1 MDLGEWLKAQ
11 NLEVLAD
18 VLRANDVDLDVLPE
32 LTDQDLERLGLSLG
46 HRRRLLKA
54 AASLAPASAPTAAA
68 AAPPAVASER
78 ETAERRQ
85 VTVMFCDLVGSTELS
100 ARLDPEDMQ
109 DVIRG
114 YQDVCAGAIARFDGF
129 LAKLMGD
136 GVLAYF
142 GFPHAHEDAAERAVR
157 AALAIVAAMP
167 DMRAA
172 DGTRLVARIGIATG
186 LVVVGDIVGT
196 GVAREQSIVGET
208 PNLAARLQGLA
219 APGEILVSQS
229 TQRLLGRL
237 FDLEDAG
244 THALKGFAQPVPA
257 WRVRGESALFRRFAA
272 ARDSAV
278 PFVGRETEMGLL
290 LDRWRLA
297 AAGEGQF
304 VLLTGEAG
312 IGKSRVAD
320 ALREHCQDE
329 AVFAAFQCSPHHA
342 NTALYPMIRYLE
354 IAAGFAAGDPPRS
367 KLEKLEA
374 FLTPASTAAR
384 TLVPL
389 FAPLMSL
396 PVEECP
402 SVSEMAVPEMTPA
415 QRKTATIAA
424 FIDHMVQ
431 VAAWRPVLFL
441 LEDAHWI
448 DPTSAELV
456 GQLVDAIQAARVLVV
471 VTARPDFVSPWTGR
485 PHATQL
491 ALSRLSRA
499 HCAEMVIAVAAAHAI
514 APEIRDDIV
523 AKTDGVP
530 LFVQELTKTI
540 LETASTDRAAVPA
553 TLQDSLMARLD
564 RLGEAKDVAQIAAVI
579 GRQFSHSL
587 LAAVAPGS
595 GADLDRALE
604 RLIQSEIVF
613 PQRQALEP
621 GYSFRH
627 ALMRDAAYDSLLR
640 ARRQA
645 LHGRVAKALEQE
657 FPAIVAEEPELLAYH
672 HASAG
677 NPEAASL
684 AHERAGDLAASRS
697 AYKEAVAH
705 FEAALAQARKLP
717 DQAQRELAL
726 SLKIYTPMSILKS
739 PQSPEVADLAASTY
753 QLARGL
759 GDSPD
764 LFKATWN
771 LWMSANLGKRRDEAG
786 IRVKELVALGE
797 RLGDEDLLFE
807 AIHCRW
813 STAFFGGDLAMAHQD
828 SRDGIRRYDPA
839 RHRELGTVFA
849 GHDPGVCAYTIHA
862 LTLSVAR
869 ESEATRRALASAVS
883 LAEKLGHP
891 HSLGHAYQL
900 AMYAQYHLGDAAAV
914 ADAAARL
921 VALGEKWNFPLHH
934 AIGRYFE
941 AWAQTA
947 DSNLEAGLARMEAEY
962 ERAASLA
969 PFPNY
974 FALMLAR
981 ERLAAGRVQDALELA
996 EQALA
1001 GMAGPDPGFYLPD
1014 LLEVRASCRARLGLD
1029 GAAVTPALQD
1039 LVRRYDSRLA
1049 ALKAAITRDAAA
1061 D

>member
-1 MDLGEWLKAQ
+1 MDLGEWLRAQ

-18 VLRANDVDLDVLPE
+18 VLRANDIDLDILPE
-32 LTDQDLERLGLSLG
+32 LTDHDLERLGVSLG
-46 HRRRLLKA
+46 QRRRLLKA
-54 AASLAPASAPTAAA
+54 AASLAGAPAPTP
-68 AAPPAVASER
+68 APPAPVSER
-78 ETAERRQ
+78 DTAERRQ

-100 ARLDPEDMQ
+100 ARLDPEDMRA
-109 DVIRG
+109 VIRG

-167 DMRAA
+167 DMTAA

-272 ARDSAV
+272 AGDSAV
-278 PFVGRETEMGLL
+278 PIVGRETEMGLL

-320 ALREHCQDE
+320 ALHEHCQDE

-354 IAAGFAAGDPPRS
+354 IAAGFAADDPPRS

-402 SVSEMAVPEMTPA
+402 SVPEMTPA

-456 GQLVDAIQAARVLVV
+456 GQLIDAIQPARVLVV

-485 PHATQL
+485 AHATQL
-491 ALSRLSRA
+491 ALNRLSRA
-499 HCAEMVIAVAAAHAI
+499 HCAEMVAAVAATHAI
-514 APEIRDDIV
+514 APDIRDDIV

-530 LFVQELTKTI
+530 LFVQELTRTI
-540 LETASTDRAAVPA
+540 LESTSTDRMAVPA

-564 RLGEAKDVAQIAAVI
+564 RLGEAKDVAQVAAVI

-587 LAAVAPGS
+587 LAAVAPVSGS
-595 GADLDRALE
+595 DLDRSLD
-604 RLIQSEIVF
+604 RLVQSEIIF

-621 GYSFRH
+621 GYSFKH

-645 LHGRVAKALEQE
+645 LHERIAAALERH
-657 FPAIVAEEPELLAYH
+657 FPATVAEEPELLAHH
-672 HASAG
+672 HAGAG
-677 NPEAASL
+677 NPAAASL
-684 AHERAGDLAASRS
+684 AHERAGDRAASRS
-697 AYKEAVAH
+697 AYKEAAAH
-705 FEAALAQARKLP
+705 FEAALAQTRKLP
-717 DQAQRELAL
+717 NQAQRELAL
-726 SLKIYTPMSILKS
+726 SLKIYTPISILKS
-739 PQSPEVADLAASTY
+739 PQSPEVADLAAHTY

-759 GDSPD
+759 GDSPE

-786 IRVKELVALGE
+786 VRVKELVALGE
-797 RLGDEDLLFE
+797 RLRDDDLLFE

-813 STAFFGGDLAMAHQD
+813 STAFFCGDLAMAHDD
-828 SRDGIRRYDPA
+828 SRDGIRGYDPA
-839 RHRELGTVFA
+839 RHRELGAVFA

-862 LTLSVAR
+862 LTLSAAGD
-869 ESEATRRALASAVS
+869 SQGTRRALASAIA

-914 ADAAARL
+914 ADAAGHL

-934 AIGRYFE
+934 TIGRYFQ

-947 DSNLEAGLARMEAEY
+947 DSELDAGLARMEAEFD
-962 ERAASLA
+962 RVTNLA

-981 ERLAAGRVQDALELA
+981 ARLAAGRVEDALELA

-1001 GMAGPDPGFYLPD
+1001 AMAGPDPGFYLPG
-1014 LLEVRASCRARLGLD
+1014 LLQVRATCRARLGRD
-1029 GAAVTPALQD
+1029 GAALTPALQD
-1039 LVRRYDSRLA
+1039 LVRRYDDRLA
-1049 ALKAAITRDAAA
+1049 ALKSAIARTR
-1061 D
+1061 

>member
-32 LTDQDLERLGLSLG
+32 LTDHDLERLGLSLG
-46 HRRRLLKA
+46 QRRRLLKA
-54 AASLAPASAPTAAA
+54 AASLASPPTA
-68 AAPPAVASER
+68 AAPPAARVSER

-109 DVIRG
+109 EVIRG
-114 YQDVCAGAIARFDGF
+114 YQNVCAGAIARFDGF

-167 DMRAA
+167 NLRAA
-172 DGTRLVARIGIATG
+172 DGTPLIARIGIATG

-219 APGEILVSQS
+219 GPGEILVSQS

-237 FDLEDAG
+237 FGLDDAG

-272 ARDSAV
+272 ARDNAV
-278 PFVGRETEMGLL
+278 PFVGRETETGLL

-297 AAGEGQF
+297 ASGEGQF
-304 VLLTGEAG
+304 VLLSGEAG
-312 IGKSRVAD
+312 IGKSRLAD
-320 ALREHCQDE
+320 ALREHCKDE
-329 AVFAAFQCSPHHA
+329 AIFAAFQCSSHHT

-354 IAAGFAAGDPPRS
+354 IAAGFAAEDS
-367 KLEKLEA
+367 AHAKLKKLEA
-374 FLTPASTAAR
+374 FLSPASTAASA
-384 TLVPL
+384 LVPL

-396 PVEECP
+396 PVDECR
-402 SVSEMAVPEMTPA
+402 SAPEMTAA

-424 FIDHMVQ
+424 FVEHIVQ
-431 VAAWRPVLFL
+431 AAAWRPVLFL

-456 GQLVDAIQAARVLVV
+456 GQLIDAIQTARVLII

-499 HCAEMVIAVAAAHAI
+499 HCAEMVAAVAAAHAI

-540 LETASTDRAAVPA
+540 LESASNDRAAVPA

-587 LAAVAPGS
+587 LAAVAPVS
-595 GADLDRALE
+595 GADLEKALE
-604 RLIQSEIVF
+604 RLVQSEIVF

-621 GYSFRH
+621 GYSFKH

-640 ARRQA
+640 GRRQA
-645 LHGRVAKALEQE
+645 LHGRIAKALEND
-657 FPAIVAEEPELLAYH
+657 FPATVAEEPELLAYH
-672 HASAG
+672 HAGAG

-717 DQAQRELAL
+717 ESGRRELAL
-726 SLKIYTPMSILKS
+726 SLKIYTPVSILKS
-739 PQSPEVADLAASTY
+739 PQSPEVTDLAAGTY

-759 GDSPD
+759 GDSPE
-764 LFKATWN
+764 LFRATWD

-786 IRVKELVALGE
+786 ARVKELVALGE

-813 STAFFGGDLAMAHQD
+813 STAFFCGELAMAYED
-828 SRDGIRRYDPA
+828 SRNGVRGYDPA
-839 RHRELGTVFA
+839 RHRELGAVFA
-849 GHDPGVCAYTIHA
+849 GHDPGVCAYTIQA
-862 LTLSVAR
+862 LTLSIAGDGDG
-869 ESEATRRALASAVS
+869 TRRTLGDAVA
-883 LAEKLGHP
+883 LAEKLRHP

-900 AMYAQYHLGDAAAV
+900 AMYAQYQLGDAPAV

-947 DSNLEAGLARMEAEY
+947 TSDLEAGLARMEAAY
-962 ERAASLA
+962 ERAVSLS

-981 ERLAAGRVQDALELA
+981 ERLAAGRVADALELA
-996 EQALA
+996 EHALTE
-1001 GMAGPDPGFYLPD
+1001 MAGPDPGFYLPD
-1014 LLEVRASCRARLGLD
+1014 LLQIRETCRARLGMN
-1029 GAAVTPALQD
+1029 GALTPALSH
-1039 LVRRYDSRLA
+1039 LLRRHADSLA
-1049 ALKAAITRDAAA
+1049 ALKSAIAQAESP
-1061 D
+1061 